1 MAQFHLFRV
10 LRKASLAKICAHAA
24 THPTAFA
31 FLAGP
36 GRFEGRL
43 SPSFI
48 SFGSDILYFIIFR
61 SPAILQFMKL
71 EELKGIVHC
80 DPEIMGGTPVFV
92 GTRVPLQ
99 NLIDSLNG
107 GESIEDFLDGFPTVK
122 REQVIAVIEA
132 GKLTILKS
140 V

>member
-1 MAQFHLFRV
+1 
-10 LRKASLAKICAHAA
+10 
-24 THPTAFA
+24 
-31 FLAGP
+31 
-36 GRFEGRL
+36 
-43 SPSFI
+43 
-48 SFGSDILYFIIFR
+48 
-61 SPAILQFMKL
+61 MKL